1 MLKDVNEWQRLVIES
16 ARNEESLH
24 RFEHLFIVYTQ
35 HSRVLKHYCL
45 SDIADA
51 NRPQSI
57 RTALNAFRI
66 AEQHHTSAVIHQG
79 KTCRSPMDSYSVW
92 RMSAALQQNAPT
104 GYQTIAARFARR
116 NTHWML
122 SMHQTVPDVARGIK
136 VVMQR
141 VLARMVA
148 CWITRYRAAYLRL
161 ALRLTCTLL
170 IAYHPVHPSAHV
182 SRSSSVPA
190 SACARAGAA
199 CITP

>member
-1 MLKDVNEWQRLVIES
+1 MP
-16 ARNEESLH
+16 
-24 RFEHLFIVYTQ
+24 
-35 HSRVLKHYCL
+35 L
-45 SDIADA
+45 SDGFVFCLAD
-51 NRPQSI
+51 
-57 RTALNAFRI
+57 
-66 AEQHHTSAVIHQG
+66 V
-79 KTCRSPMDSYSVW
+79 RS
-92 RMSAALQQNAPT
+92 
-104 GYQTIAARFARR
+104 IAAECAHWVPNDCRKV
-116 NTHWML
+116 HWML